1 MITKYRLLVHGIK
14 IESPVKFILES
25 IQSIYMWVMFIK
37 LGSMADLDHQ
47 SSVILFL
54 GQSSQPPKI
63 VSEKFTKETFISY
76 IATIQTNILKIS
88 AVSLVKQGEQLSNIF
103 T

>member
-1 MITKYRLLVHGIK
+1 
-14 IESPVKFILES
+14 
-25 IQSIYMWVMFIK
+25 
-37 LGSMADLDHQ
+37 MADLDYP

-63 VSEKFTKETFISY
+63 VSEKFTKETLFISY
-76 IATIQTNILKIS
+76 IVIIQTNILKFS

-103 T
+103 TWIYHMWWSFGIE